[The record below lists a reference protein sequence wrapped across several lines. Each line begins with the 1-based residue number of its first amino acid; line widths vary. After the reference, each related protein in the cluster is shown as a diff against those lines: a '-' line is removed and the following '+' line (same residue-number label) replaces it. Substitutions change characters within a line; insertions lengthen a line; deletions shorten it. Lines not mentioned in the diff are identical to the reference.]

1 MAASLP
7 PASWPTAESMVR
19 HVVALYEREV
29 GSAQDLAAE
38 LQIRCN
44 AHAFL
49 DGRELLSHTDLQRLY
64 TRAVSH
70 LSRNAQA
77 SEGRLPLRPVD
88 WKVILFGL
96 EGGSTLRE
104 SIERAGDCM
113 EAIDGRCGLMSLHI
127 RGDLVELRF
136 ETLRRQRTATNCFID
151 LTGILQ
157 MHAEL
162 SWLIGQS
169 LPIIEFALDYPAAV
183 YRTLGLPRLPFP
195 VHPEAGWSGFALS
208 ASYLDYPVVRTTG
221 ERGQTSAPASLA
233 LLDPNDIPAQTAALP
248 KVRAIAIEE
257 LRRHSRLPSFEEIV
271 GRFGCSSATLRR
283 WLASEGASY
292 REIRNS
298 CRREITL
305 DLLSRTDFSI
315 EEISRR
321 GDFSDSDA
329 FRRAFREW
337 TGETPRSYRA
347 QIRSPRPAE

>member
-1 MAASLP
+1 MAASIQ

-77 SEGRLPLRPVD
+77 TEGRLPLRPVD

-96 EGGSTLRE
+96 DGGSTLRE
-104 SIERAGDCM
+104 SIDRGGDCM
-113 EAIDGRCGLMSLHI
+113 EAVDGRCGLMSLHI
-127 RGDLVELRF
+127 RGELAELRF
-136 ETLRRQRTATNCFID
+136 DTLRRQRTATNCFID
-151 LTGILQ
+151 LTGIPQ

-169 LPIIEFALDYPAAV
+169 LPIIQFALDYPAFV
-183 YRTLGLPRLPFP
+183 YESLRLPDLPFP
-195 VHPEAGWSGFALS
+195 VQLEAGWSGFAFP
-208 ASYLDYPVVRTTG
+208 AVFLDYPVVRKA
-221 ERGQTSAPASLA
+221 EDRGQTSAPASLA
-233 LLDPNDIPAQTAALP
+233 LLYPGETPAETAALP
-248 KVRAIAIEE
+248 RVRAIAIEE
-257 LRRHSRLPSFEEIV
+257 LRRNCRLPSFEEIV
-271 GRFGCSSATLRR
+271 AQLGCSGATLRR
-283 WLASEGASY
+283 RLAREGSSY

-305 DLLSRTDFSI
+305 DLLSRTNFSI
-315 EEISRR
+315 EEISRL

-337 TGETPRSYRA
+337 TCETPRAYRA
-347 QIRSPRPAE
+347 QIKSPHAGE